1 MEHVVKPDSLLTLHY
16 RVTLKDGTEV
26 LNTFG
31 ASPATL
37 KLGCGELAPPL
48 ERCLIGLPEKDRRVF
63 DLEPRDAF
71 GEYASDRVQRVGR
84 LHLPQEPEL
93 EVLSVVEIEQPD
105 GDTYAGVVAELDGD
119 SALIDFNHP
128 LAGKAIRFE
137 VEVIGIL

>member
-1 MEHVVKPDSLLTLHY
+1 MTLHY

-26 LNTFG
+26 LSTFDS
-31 ASPATL
+31 SPATL

-48 ERCLIGLPEKDRRVF
+48 ERCLIGLPVGNVAF
-63 DLEPRDAF
+63 VLEPRDAF
-71 GEYASDRVQRVGR
+71 GEYDADRVERVGR

-93 EVLSVVEIEQPD
+93 EVLSVVEVEQAD
-105 GDTYAGVVAELDGD
+105 GNTYAGVVAELDGD

-137 VEVIGIL
+137 VEVIGILNLKPLPRNAV